1 MPLHRRGVST
11 HRGTGIGDPQGG
23 LPNSPAAL
31 REASDA
37 SGIATLRA
45 PNQRTRQAVVWV
57 PYVGFHPLVHECRQ
71 LADKL
76 VDEGFGVF
84 MPLMFGE
91 FDTPFSAAKTVLN
104 VPKLC
109 IQREFRLWARD
120 GNSPILGW
128 LRELANEVAARSG
141 RDKVGAIGMCLTG
154 NFALSLI
161 AEPTIEAAVGSQP
174 SLPLFGAGHAAVDQ
188 PEQARLAAARL
199 ASEHRGPALL
209 GYRFEDDGLC
219 KHEKFDALN
228 ALFGETFRGV
238 EIPGKDHAML
248 TAHFALPHD
257 RVDVPPDLVDGI
269 QHMVPIRSRIPVARQ
284 EEARRRC
291 LCIVEGFRR
300 TEGPGYATH
309 RAACRA
315 RRPRYAK
322 LPMRRHRHAWRA

>member
-1 MPLHRRGVST
+1 MSDYESFEFR
-11 HRGTGIGDPQGG
+11 QGG
-23 LPNSPAAL
+23 ISHPVYVRGDGLPILLMHELP
-31 REASDA
+31 
-37 SGIATLRA
+37 G
-45 PNQRTRQAVVWV
+45 
-57 PYVGFHPLVHECRQ
+57 LVHECRQ

-128 LRELANEVAARSG
+128 LRALANEVAARSG

-161 AEPTIEAAVGSQP
+161 AEPAIEAAVGSQP

-188 PEQARLAAARL
+188 PEQARQAAARL
-199 ASEHRGPALL
+199 ASEHGGPALF
-209 GYRFEDDGLC
+209 GYRYEDDGLC

-257 RVDVPPDLVDGI
+257 RVDVPADLGGYVPTDGG
-269 QHMVPIRSRIPVARQ
+269 
-284 EEARRRC
+284 
-291 LCIVEGFRR
+291 LFRAQDVWG
-300 TEGPGYATH
+300 EDGEPTH
-309 RAACRA
+309 RALIEIIAFLKA
-315 RRPRYAK
+315 RLTPK
-322 LPMRRHRHAWRA
+322 P